1 MSLVKMSLRIQYKSK
16 RAIIHSRMNI
26 SILSLNLKE
35 NLSIIKFSVLNCM
48 IALFFT
54 YKDMKNIKRQNGG
67 LLINTLKKEKT
78 NIYHLLDQP

>member
-1 MSLVKMSLRIQYKSK
+1 
-16 RAIIHSRMNI
+16 
-26 SILSLNLKE
+26 
-35 NLSIIKFSVLNCM
+35 M

-78 NIYHLLDQP
+78 NIHTSSLRLALTQSTLK